1 MTLGLNLPADRAL
14 PGRSAR
20 DIFELMSHKYR
31 LFLIPVVIAAATVLV
46 VVPVLAGGDAE
57 SSGAPPDSGSSDVAG
72 PPFAEM
78 DSLDEAI
85 EAAAAVPGEWDYDPG
100 ARYIYNE
107 SPNILF
113 PIQLDETLWQSRLDS
128 FEYYVLREKGT
139 EYAFSDPMHASKEVG
154 IYYSRATG
162 QPLFSSEDKFDS
174 GTGWPSFTKPINPD
188 AIVYIND
195 SGLFAARIE
204 VVDSLSGSHLG
215 HVFPDGPAPTGQ
227 RYCMNATS
235 LIFVPDGEAPPTPAP
250 GIAGARC
257 RGRGI
262 GAADLSRSEL
272 FVHRPRKHRT

>member
-1 MTLGLNLPADRAL
+1 
-14 PGRSAR
+14 
-20 DIFELMSHKYR
+20 
-31 LFLIPVVIAAATVLV
+31 
-46 VVPVLAGGDAE
+46 
-57 SSGAPPDSGSSDVAG
+57 
-72 PPFAEM
+72 M

-107 SPNILF
+107 GPNILF
-113 PIQLDETLWQSRLDS
+113 PIQLDETLWRSRLDS

-195 SGLFAARIE
+195 SSLFAARIE

-235 LIFVPDGEAPPTPAP
+235 LIFVPDGEAPPPLLQEMQP
-250 GIAGARC
+250 L
-257 RGRGI
+257 
-262 GAADLSRSEL
+262 AAVAAE
-272 FVHRPRKHRT
+272 